1 MHPDMKI
8 LTEARPPPPPG
19 QTIEENRAAWTEY
32 SQKLSEPAPRDMT
45 VFDRTISTPAGHVL
59 VRVYHPGATQAPGA
73 CIVYM
78 HGGGFMKGDLDSS
91 DSIAWGFAEKTGAS
105 VISVDYR
112 LAPEHPYPA
121 AFDDCYGVLTWLADN
136 GGDIDVDGR
145 RFAVA
150 GDSAGGNLA
159 AALCLAA
166 RDRGGP
172 KIMAQALIYPGTGLD
187 QDRGSYIENA
197 DGPGLTTA
205 GTKQYRDWYL
215 PHDTDTT
222 DPYARPIMATD
233 FANLPS
239 AHVHSAEIDPI
250 RDDGRVFASKLALA
264 GNLVTYREAKG
275 MIHGFMRARFKGA
288 GAAAEY
294 QAVCDFLKNQ
304 LS

>member
-1 MHPDMKI
+1 MHPDMNV
-8 LTEARPPPPPG
+8 LVEARTPPPPG

-32 SQKLSEPAPRDMT
+32 SQKLSEPAPADMT
-45 VFDRTISTPAGHVL
+45 VFDRAIPTPGRDVP
-59 VRVYHPGATQAPGA
+59 VRVYHPAGSRALRA

-91 DSIAWGFAEKTGAS
+91 DSIAWGFAEQTGAS
-105 VISVDYR
+105 VISIDYQ

-136 GGDIDVDGR
+136 GGEVDVDGSR
-145 RFAVA
+145 IAVA
-150 GDSAGGNLA
+150 GDSAGGNLS

-166 RDRGGP
+166 RDRAGP
-172 KIMAQALIYPGTGLD
+172 RITAQALVYPGTGLEQD
-187 QDRGSYIENA
+187 QGSYIENA
-197 DGPGLTTA
+197 HGPGLTTA
-205 GTKQYRDWYL
+205 GTMQYRDWYL
-215 PHDTDTT
+215 PHDTATT
-222 DPYARPIMATD
+222 DPYARPIMAED
-233 FANLPS
+233 FANLPP

-288 GAAAEY
+288 GAAAEF
-294 QAVCDFLKNQ
+294 QAVCDFLKTH